1 MKKFLA
7 VLCLVLLPFAAMA
20 GEQPLSAA
28 KAVQVDFDLKSNDGL
43 SSGNIGAIGVGII
56 GGLVVL
62 DGMLGV
68 PAALA
73 ALAGGIGGH
82 LWYKQYEDE
91 NIVSFQFRKPSHFAI
106 SHAAGNDAQRV
117 RWLGTD
123 KGI

>member
-1 MKKFLA
+1 MKKFLV
-7 VLCLVLLPFAAMA
+7 VLCLALLPFTAGA

-28 KAVQVDFDLKSNDGL
+28 KAIQTDFDLKSNDGL

-82 LWYKQYEDE
+82 LWYKQYEEE

-106 SHAAGNDAQRV
+106 SHAAENDAQRS
-117 RWLGTD
+117 RWLGAD

>member
-1 MKKFLA
+1 MN
-7 VLCLVLLPFAAMA
+7 
-20 GEQPLSAA
+20 
-28 KAVQVDFDLKSNDGL
+28 SNDGL

-91 NIVSFQFRKPSHFAI
+91 NIVSLQFRKPSHFSI
-106 SHAAGNDAQRV
+106 NHAAGNDAQRA
-117 RWLGTD
+117 RWLGAD